1 MTRKAT
7 KLTVIGYDERSDQEK
22 QDAVIEAYRRLAQE
36 RRRVMGVVRGDVEI
50 RLATERG
57 FHIDPATPETR
68 AKFRKSTLAFL
79 VDNNRIGPEEL
90 RAAAEIE
97 AVYRHLCA
105 RLFAQQ
111 IRYSERVDKSTTHDP
126 AWFLDAYETR
136 FKPWMASFTGIGR
149 AGMGGDVCI
158 SIIVDGRFA
167 RDIDK
172 ENGWRNGASMAILST
187 ALHNYAVMAGWL
199 RKRC

>member
-1 MTRKAT
+1 MMPRKA
-7 KLTVIGYDERSDQEK
+7 ERSQEEAE
-22 QDAVIEAYRRLAQE
+22 QAVALAYRRLAQE
-36 RRRVMGVVRGDVEI
+36 RSRVLKLVRSDVEI
-50 RLATERG
+50 RIATERG

-90 RAAAEIE
+90 QAAAEIE

-136 FKPWMASFTGIGR
+136 YKPWMNSFTGIGK
-149 AGMGGDVCI
+149 AAMGGDVCI

-167 RDIDK
+167 RDIDR
-172 ENGWRNGASMAILST
+172 ENGWRHGTSMGILST

-199 RKRC
+199 RRRS

>member
-1 MTRKAT
+1 
-7 KLTVIGYDERSDQEK
+7 
-22 QDAVIEAYRRLAQE
+22 
-36 RRRVMGVVRGDVEI
+36 
-50 RLATERG
+50 
-57 FHIDPATPETR
+57 
-68 AKFRKSTLAFL
+68 LAFL

-90 RAAAEIE
+90 QAAAEIE

-126 AWFLDAYETR
+126 AWFLDAYECR
-136 FKPWMASFTGIGR
+136 YKPWMNSFTGVGK
-149 AGMGGDVCI
+149 AAMGGDVCI

-167 RDIDK
+167 RDIDR
-172 ENGWRNGASMAILST
+172 ENGWRHGTSMGILSA

-199 RKRC
+199 RRRC